1 MFSVSL
7 LLYFN
12 IIQLEQIDDGEDKM
26 YKKRRDKITKSLK
39 EKSMLIVFSGK
50 PPRKSEDNF
59 YKFDSNRNF
68 FYLTG
73 INREKFIYVYNNIV
87 ENKELL
93 FIQKPNEKMEKWIGR
108 FLKEDEAKKISNIED
123 VKYTEDFN
131 DYLLKTLK
139 ENNIENIYFDIKN
152 WDIDEP
158 LFQSQKISKVLVEKY
173 PYIKINNINKKI
185 EKLRL
190 IKDEKEIELTQ
201 KAIDITNEAIKNMM
215 KKSSSGMYEYEI
227 VANYNYIL
235 NKKEVTTS
243 FDTIAASGKNSIILH
258 YVNNNIKTQD
268 NDLILCDLG
277 VKYKEYNSDITRTFP
292 VNGKFTKR
300 QKEVYEVVLATN
312 KKIINSSKP
321 GKTLTEL
328 NDIAKQE
335 LYKGCKKLGLIKNEE
350 ELQKY
355 YYHSVSHFLGL
366 DVHDVGGKD
375 TVLKEGMLITVEP
388 GLYIEEEKIG
398 IRIEDNILI
407 TQKGA
412 QNMSK
417 DIIKEVKDIEN
428 FMRD

>member
-1 MFSVSL
+1 
-7 LLYFN
+7 
-12 IIQLEQIDDGEDKM
+12 LEQIDDGEDKM

-73 INREKFIYVYNNIV
+73 INREKFIYVYNNIE

-158 LFQSQKISKVLVEKY
+158 LSQSQKISKVLVEKY

-235 NKKEVTTS
+235 NKKGVTTS

-258 YVNNNIKTQD
+258 YVNNNSKTQD

-300 QKEVYEVVLATN
+300 QEEIYKVVLEANKEVIKN
-312 KKIINSSKP
+312 SKP
-321 GKTLTEL
+321 GKTLEEL
-328 NDIAKQE
+328 NDIAKE
-335 LYKGCKKLGLIKNEE
+335 ILFEGCKKLGLLEKKE
-350 ELQKY
+350 ELSNY

-366 DVHDVGGKD
+366 DVHDLGNKKI
-375 TVLKEGMLITVEP
+375 TLKKGMLITVEP
-388 GLYIEEEKIG
+388 GLYIEEEGIG
-398 IRIEDNILI
+398 IRIEDDILI
-407 TQKGA
+407 TENKA
-412 QNMSK
+412 KNLSK
-417 DIIKEVKDIEN
+417 NIKKEIKDIESLIKK
-428 FMRD
+428 